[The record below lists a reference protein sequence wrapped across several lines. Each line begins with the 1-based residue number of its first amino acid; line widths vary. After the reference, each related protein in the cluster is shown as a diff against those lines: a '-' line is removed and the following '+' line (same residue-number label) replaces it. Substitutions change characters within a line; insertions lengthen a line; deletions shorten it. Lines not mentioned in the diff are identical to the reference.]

1 MGSGHRHPIFRLYEF
16 VCSRYRIYMGS
27 GSGHLDRSNFR
38 KKKFSIQKCHAK
50 RPSTCPDDQ
59 QAHSSTSLCPP
70 SNDVTADVSSSLS
83 GVWVSPGITAHSQ
96 CPHPEL
102 STIQVQGN
110 SGSEWSLWKVFLACL
125 LACAIT
131 TAIGVLVIC
140 LVNNRG
146 SNSSVVIQLPTS
158 NGGVVVKESGTAS
171 TTSQPTVTTTST
183 EPSAITTSRE
193 STTTRVTTSSSTQPS
208 ATTPLTTTSSRTTT
222 ATETMGTV
230 APP

>member
-1 MGSGHRHPIFRLYEF
+1 MDRKQGKYVVNVELSGKQP
-16 VCSRYRIYMGS
+16 
-27 GSGHLDRSNFR
+27 
-38 KKKFSIQKCHAK
+38 
-50 RPSTCPDDQ
+50 PSMCPDDQ
-59 QAHSSTSLCPP
+59 QAHSSTSLCPT

-102 STIQVQGN
+102 STLQVQGN

-131 TAIGVLVIC
+131 TAIGVLVLC

-158 NGGVVVKESGTAS
+158 NGGVTVKESGTAS

-183 EPSAITTSRE
+183 EPSTITTSRE
-193 STTTRVTTSSSTQPS
+193 SATTRVTTSSSPQPLTT
-208 ATTPLTTTSSRTTT
+208 ATLTTTSSRTRYTIT
-222 ATETMGTV
+222 ATETMADSQILTSTIFSTQPM
-230 APP
+230 ATCASSESTATATST

>member
-1 MGSGHRHPIFRLYEF
+1 MDRKQGKYVVNVELSGNQP
-16 VCSRYRIYMGS
+16 
-27 GSGHLDRSNFR
+27 
-38 KKKFSIQKCHAK
+38 
-50 RPSTCPDDQ
+50 PSTCPNDQ

-70 SNDVTADVSSSLS
+70 SNDVTADGSSSLS

-102 STIQVQGN
+102 STIQVKGN
-110 SGSEWSLWKVFLACL
+110 SGSDWSLWKVFLACL

-146 SNSSVVIQLPTS
+146 SNSSVVIQLPTNS
-158 NGGVVVKESGTAS
+158 GGVVDRESGTAS

-183 EPSAITTSRE
+183 EPSTITTSKE
-193 STTTRVTTSSSTQPS
+193 STTTMVTTSSSTQPL
-208 ATTPLTTTSSRTTT
+208 TTAPLTTTSSRTRYITT
-222 ATETMGTV
+222 ATESMGTV